1 MSQDEQKNPNAS
13 SSESDESHEHSEKQK
28 TGDQGSHH
36 AHMVKDFRRR
46 FWISLILT
54 LPILFLSPMV
64 SDFIG
69 ISEISQ
75 FTYSHY
81 LLLFFS
87 TVLFVYGGKPFL
99 SGLYHELS
107 DRSPGMMTLI
117 GLAISVAYIFSAAVV
132 LGVQGRMFFWELA
145 TLIDV
150 MLLGHWIEMRSVM
163 GASQA
168 LEKLAELMPTTAHRL
183 KEDGDTEEVS
193 LDELQNGDTV
203 VVKPGEKIPADGT
216 IKKGESSVNEAMVTG
231 ESKPVAKKQGDEVI
245 GGSING
251 DGSLQINVEKTG
263 DESYLSQVMDMVKKA
278 QQSRSQTQNLAD
290 RAAKW
295 LTLIALSAG
304 TITFVSWLLIE
315 GFDFNFALSRAV
327 TVMVIT
333 CPHALGLAI
342 PLVVAVSTAL
352 SARNGLLI
360 RNRTAFERARNLDA
374 IVFDKTGTLTK
385 GEFAVSDVVALKDW
399 SEDKIL
405 NTAAAIESNSEHPI
419 ARGIIDKVENPGS
432 VEDFQ
437 AIPGKGA
444 KGKVDGEAFFVVSPG
459 YLEENNIN
467 IENQEIDKLHEQG
480 KTVVFLLRDDQAIGA
495 IALADQVREESK
507 EAIARLKEMDVRTMM
522 VTGDNQKVAD
532 WVADELGLDEIFAEI
547 LPDKKSNI
555 IEDLQNRGLIVAMTG
570 DGVNDAPALA
580 QADIGIAI
588 GAGTDVAVET
598 ADIILVKN
606 NPLDAMRVIGFS
618 KATYRKMVQNL
629 IWATGYNAVAI
640 PLAGGVLYWAG
651 ILLSPAVGALLMSA
665 STVIVA
671 INARLLKVD
680 EN

>member
-1 MSQDEQKNPNAS
+1 MSQKPKDAHS
-13 SSESDESHEHSEKQK
+13 SNTDKGHEHQK
-28 TGDQGSHH
+28 SQRTENQENHH

-81 LLLFFS
+81 LLLLIS

-99 SGLYHELS
+99 SGLYNELS

-163 GASQA
+163 GASRA
-168 LEKLAELMPTTAHRL
+168 LEKLAELMPTTAHL
-183 KEDGDTEEVS
+183 LQEDGETRDVA
-193 LDELQNGDTV
+193 LDELQDGDTV
-203 VVKPGEKIPADGT
+203 LVKPGEKIPADGS
-216 IKKGESSVNEAMVTG
+216 ISKGESSVNEAMVTG

-251 DGSLQINVEKTG
+251 DGSLQVRVEKTG
-263 DESYLSQVMDMVKKA
+263 DESFLSQVMDMVKKA
-278 QQSRSQTQNLAD
+278 QQSRSKTQNLAD

-304 TITFVSWLLIE
+304 TITFVAWLLVE

-360 RNRTAFERARNLDA
+360 RNRTAFEQARNLDA

-385 GEFAVSDVVALKDW
+385 GEFAVSDVVALQDW
-399 SEDKIL
+399 SDEKIL
-405 NTAAAIESNSEHPI
+405 NTAAAIESDSEHPI
-419 ARGIIDKVENPGS
+419 ARGIVEKAGNPGS
-432 VEDFQ
+432 AEDFK

-444 KGKVDGEAFFVVSPG
+444 RGKVDGEEFFVVSPG
-459 YLEENNIN
+459 YLDENDIDIDNK
-467 IENQEIDKLHEQG
+467 EVDKLHEQG
-480 KTVVFLLRDDQAIGA
+480 KTVVFLLKGDEALGA

-507 EAIARLKEMDVRTMM
+507 KAITRLKEMGVRTMM

-532 WVADELGLDEIFAEI
+532 WVANELGLDEIFAEV

-640 PLAGGVLYWAG
+640 PLAAGVLYWAG
-651 ILLSPAVGALLMSA
+651 ILLSPAFGALLMSA

-671 INARLLKVD
+671 INARLLKVN
-680 EN
+680 EHE

>member
-107 DRSPGMMTLI
+107 NRSPGMMTLI

-532 WVADELGLDEIFAEI
+532 WVADELGLDEIFAEVT
-547 LPDKKSNI
+547 PDKKSNI
-555 IEDLQNRGLIVAMTG
+555 IEDLQNRDLIVAMTG